1 MSLRCMYV
9 GTSYTAP
16 RHTHFSFVVLGTAR
30 RRRGYTYLQH
40 STTYIIRHPN
50 CIYAYAKLQ
59 SRAARC
65 SYKILFFILRSYR
78 FRDRF
83 NIIDF
88 ITF

>member
-9 GTSYTAP
+9 STSYTAP
-16 RHTHFSFVVLGTAR
+16 RHTLLFRRTWNSALPSWPHISSILNYVFITSSKLCICVLEM
-30 RRRGYTYLQH
+30 Q
-40 STTYIIRHPN
+40 P
-50 CIYAYAKLQ
+50 
-59 SRAARC
+59 RAGRC

-88 ITF
+88 ITI